1 MSDVDDSARTE
12 TGHHRCL
19 TLLMSRLSLC
29 RRDVAQ
35 GLAEGRPEW
44 ASCRRYAA
52 SVLHQPQ
59 RQLTLTTTSLGRPG
73 SLADG
78 ACCWR
83 IRRRKRPTDRRR
95 RQRPM
100 MGCQMTRSLCPRSRM
115 WDCDRPSMT
124 SFRTAPLNQQR
135 LPQGATSSR
144 PKPHG
149 VAVNEVM
156 PATLKPVRTTR
167 RTADMTA
174 SDYRP
179 VCPTCGIR
187 VSAFGACARSALG
200 RTWRSTQ

>member
-1 MSDVDDSARTE
+1 MIGGDDSARTA

-19 TLLMSRLSLC
+19 TRLMSRLSRC
-29 RRDVAQ
+29 RPGVAQ
-35 GLAEGRPEW
+35 GLAAGRSEW
-44 ASCRRYAA
+44 ASCRQYAA
-52 SVLHQPQ
+52 PVLHQQQ
-59 RQLTLTTTSLGRPG
+59 RHSTPTTTSPGRRG
-73 SLADG
+73 NLADG
-78 ACCWR
+78 ACCWQ
-83 IRRRKRPTDRRR
+83 IRRRQQPTGRRR

-100 MGCQMTRSLCPRSRM
+100 MGCQMTRRLCPRSRM

-135 LPQGATSSR
+135 LPRGATSSGPR
-144 PKPHG
+144 PHG

-179 VCPTCGIR
+179 VRPTCGIR
-187 VSAFGACARSALG
+187 VSAFGACARSAPG